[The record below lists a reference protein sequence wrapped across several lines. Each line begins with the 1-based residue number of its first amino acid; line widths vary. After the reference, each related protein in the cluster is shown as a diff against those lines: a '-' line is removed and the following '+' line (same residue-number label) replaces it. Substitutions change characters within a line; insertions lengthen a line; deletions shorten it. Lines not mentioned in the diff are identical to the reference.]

1 MIEQF
6 SKLEVLN
13 GSFNQI
19 NGFPDFLSKL
29 KQIKEI
35 NLGGFISWI
44 DFLEYNK

>member
-19 NGFPDFLSKL
+19 NGFPVFLSKL
-29 KQIKEI
+29 NQIKEI
-35 NLGGFISWI
+35 DLEGF
-44 DFLEYNK
+44 F

>member
-19 NGFPDFLSKL
+19 NGFPGVLTKL
-29 KQIKEI
+29 NQIKEI
-35 NLGGFISWI
+35 NLEGFY
-44 DFLEYNK
+44 FLD